1 MRKLYI
7 LGMILGMYATFSA
20 CNDEWKDELYTQMLS
35 FKAPLGDN
43 GLSEIY
49 VRYQPDGTG
58 IYQLPVI
65 VSGSKSNS
73 RNIDAK
79 IAVDEDT
86 LRILNQ
92 EKFPVGRQDLWY
104 VPLAEQHYSFESNI
118 CHIPA
123 GENIQLYPIHFNF
136 NGLELDEKY
145 VLPLTIEED
154 PSYVQNKYKGRYKA
168 LLGVN
173 LFNDYSGTYNTTL
186 MNIYIEGTTTD
197 PRAVHPA
204 DDHGLH
210 LVRRGLLPRPRLDL
224 HQATAP
230 AGRTA
235 HARQRPVGIR
245 LPEARRSDGDRF
257 PAHQGEFHTG
267 RHRAHHLDGTPQ
279 HLPRDRQLRTPA
291 GRRPAGRPARG
302 HVQTRKIRA
311 PDLRLHD
318 PAPGQNPRTRVDT
331 GCHGEI
337 RGQAYLDAARGR
349 QTKPLPGLHFQIA
362 HLERLPR
369 TIGEDTTVNRGLAP
383 YLRYNAHNHSE
394 PPVEK
399 GGFPRR

>member
-43 GLSEIY
+43 GL
-49 VRYQPDGTG
+49 
-58 IYQLPVI
+58 
-65 VSGSKSNS
+65 KSNS

-145 VLPLTIEED
+145 VLPLTIED
-154 PSYVQNKYKGRYKA
+154 KA

-197 PRAVHPA
+197 PAKV
-204 DDHGLH
+204 DT
-210 LVRRGLLPRPRLDL
+210 RLARVVDEN
-224 HQATAP
+224 TIFFY
-230 AGRTA
+230 AGSTWVEDENRSRYKVFVDFEEGT
-235 HARQRPVGIR
+235 
-245 LPEARRSDGDRF
+245 EA
-257 PAHQGEFHTG
+257 EE
-267 RHRAHHLDGTPQ
+267 GTIK
-279 HLPRDRQLRTPA
+279 
-291 GRRPAGRPARG
+291 G
-302 HVQTRKIRA
+302 K
-311 PDLRLHD
+311 LRLYGD
-318 PAPGQNPRTRVDT
+318 EGEPGINIRPLGECKYEKRIIQHETIKYMERHLTTLELSYKYTDVTSNPDYPITYEVKGSMTMERQINPLIPD
-331 GCHGEI
+331 ED
-337 RGQAYLDAARGR
+337 QA
-349 QTKPLPGLHFQIA
+349 I
-362 HLERLPR
+362 EW
-369 TIGEDTTVNRGLAP
+369 
-383 YLRYNAHNHSE
+383 
-394 PPVEK
+394 
-399 GGFPRR
+399 

>member
-154 PSYVQNKYKGRYKA
+154 PSYVQNKYKGHYKA

-173 LFNDYSGTYNTTL
+173 LFNNYSGTYNTTL

-197 PRAVHPA
+197 PAKV
-204 DDHGLH
+204 DT
-210 LVRRGLLPRPRLDL
+210 RLARVVDEN
-224 HQATAP
+224 TIFFY
-230 AGRTA
+230 AGSTW
-235 HARQRPVGIR
+235 V
-245 LPEARRSDGDRF
+245 EDENRSRYKVF
-257 PAHQGEFHTG
+257 VEFEE
-267 RHRAHHLDGTPQ
+267 GTE
-279 HLPRDRQLRTPA
+279 DEEGTIK
-291 GRRPAGRPARG
+291 G
-302 HVQTRKIRA
+302 K
-311 PDLRLHD
+311 LRLYGD
-318 PAPGQNPRTRVDT
+318 EGEPGINIRPLGECKYEKRIIQHETIKYMERHLTTLELSYKYTDVTSNPDYPITYEVKGSMTMERQINPLIPD
-331 GCHGEI
+331 ED
-337 RGQAYLDAARGR
+337 QA
-349 QTKPLPGLHFQIA
+349 I
-362 HLERLPR
+362 EW
-369 TIGEDTTVNRGLAP
+369 
-383 YLRYNAHNHSE
+383 
-394 PPVEK
+394 
-399 GGFPRR
+399 

>member
-118 CHIPA
+118 SIFLRERIYSSTPS
-123 GENIQLYPIHFNF
+123 IST
-136 NGLELDEKY
+136 
-145 VLPLTIEED
+145 LTGW
-154 PSYVQNKYKGRYKA
+154 NWMR
-168 LLGVN
+168 N
-173 LFNDYSGTYNTTL
+173 TYF
-186 MNIYIEGTTTD
+186 
-197 PRAVHPA
+197 R
-204 DDHGLH
+204 
-210 LVRRGLLPRPRLDL
+210 
-224 HQATAP
+224 
-230 AGRTA
+230 
-235 HARQRPVGIR
+235 
-245 LPEARRSDGDRF
+245 
-257 PAHQGEFHTG
+257 
-267 RHRAHHLDGTPQ
+267 
-279 HLPRDRQLRTPA
+279 
-291 GRRPAGRPARG
+291 
-302 HVQTRKIRA
+302 
-311 PDLRLHD
+311 
-318 PAPGQNPRTRVDT
+318 
-331 GCHGEI
+331 
-337 RGQAYLDAARGR
+337 
-349 QTKPLPGLHFQIA
+349 
-362 HLERLPR
+362 
-369 TIGEDTTVNRGLAP
+369 
-383 YLRYNAHNHSE
+383 
-394 PPVEK
+394 
-399 GGFPRR
+399 

>member
-123 GENIQLYPIHFNF
+123 GENIQLYPSIST
-136 NGLELDEKY
+136 
-145 VLPLTIEED
+145 LTGW
-154 PSYVQNKYKGRYKA
+154 NWMR
-168 LLGVN
+168 N
-173 LFNDYSGTYNTTL
+173 TYF
-186 MNIYIEGTTTD
+186 
-197 PRAVHPA
+197 R
-204 DDHGLH
+204 
-210 LVRRGLLPRPRLDL
+210 
-224 HQATAP
+224 
-230 AGRTA
+230 
-235 HARQRPVGIR
+235 
-245 LPEARRSDGDRF
+245 
-257 PAHQGEFHTG
+257 
-267 RHRAHHLDGTPQ
+267 
-279 HLPRDRQLRTPA
+279 
-291 GRRPAGRPARG
+291 
-302 HVQTRKIRA
+302 
-311 PDLRLHD
+311 
-318 PAPGQNPRTRVDT
+318 
-331 GCHGEI
+331 
-337 RGQAYLDAARGR
+337 
-349 QTKPLPGLHFQIA
+349 
-362 HLERLPR
+362 
-369 TIGEDTTVNRGLAP
+369 
-383 YLRYNAHNHSE
+383 
-394 PPVEK
+394 
-399 GGFPRR
+399 